1 MEPWLPI
8 VNDKVAYQDDSL
20 NFRNPHLIS
29 CKYEVKPEENYAAF
43 AVVQPYPSEFLWHA
57 PGEKRAVSLAQKGLI
72 SSVNMIN
79 FEVGSVEWYGG
90 KHFPKKSPYAYAE
103 NGGHYY
109 LIAARGI
116 GMDQEKV
123 YVIDDQV
130 YRIGK
135 RRYGDSHSE
144 WIQESERVLQG
155 FSGESL
161 LFSRITE
168 GNLKAGI
175 TEQNYFDLGM
185 QQPITDYQIESC
197 EFPLKAN
204 PNFVSMLSA
213 NKRDQSLTSTFLEQQ
228 TQSAKKSLPCEQAG
242 YYQKL
247 TGEQSYQMTFDEQTH
262 TYRVYIPELCALVST
277 APNYLAFS
285 PYNNFKQN
293 QHELNIIRRGNKLY
307 NPYLFDSQKYP
318 ILIFENKERAM
329 NLIDTINK
337 EAQKSDPDCRLIK
350 YENEYYLHWAKDQ
363 AQIYSYFSPAKRLGP
378 ETENFCINKF
388 SIKTNYN
395 PNIINTEYYLL
406 FDVHYP

>member
-79 FEVGSVEWYGG
+79 FEIGSVEWYGG
-90 KHFPKKSPYAYAE
+90 THFPKKSPYAYAE
-103 NGGHYY
+103 NEGHYY

-135 RRYGDSHSE
+135 RKYGDSHSE
-144 WIQESERVLQG
+144 WIQESEWVLQG
-155 FSGESL
+155 FSGSSL

-168 GNLKAGI
+168 GKLKAGI

-213 NKRDQSLTSTFLEQQ
+213 NKRDQSLTSTFVEHQ
-228 TQSAKKSLPCEQAG
+228 TQSVKKPLPCEQAG
-242 YYQKL
+242 YYEKL

-277 APNYLAFS
+277 APNYLEFTHYPHWTPKA
-285 PYNNFKQN
+285 Q
-293 QHELNIIRRGNKLY
+293 LLIIRRGNKLY
-307 NPYLFDSQKYP
+307 NPSLYESEKYP
-318 ILIFENKERAM
+318 ILLFQNKGTQHSLLDAV
-329 NLIDTINK
+329 NQASKKTDL
-337 EAQKSDPDCRLIK
+337 DCRLIR
-350 YENEYYLHWAKDQ
+350 YENEHYLHWAKHQ
-363 AQIYSYFSPAKRLGP
+363 AQIFRYFSPAKRLGFD
-378 ETENFCINKF
+378 TELFCITQP
-388 SIKTNYN
+388 S
-395 PNIINTEYYLL
+395 LL
-406 FDVHYP
+406 SEDT